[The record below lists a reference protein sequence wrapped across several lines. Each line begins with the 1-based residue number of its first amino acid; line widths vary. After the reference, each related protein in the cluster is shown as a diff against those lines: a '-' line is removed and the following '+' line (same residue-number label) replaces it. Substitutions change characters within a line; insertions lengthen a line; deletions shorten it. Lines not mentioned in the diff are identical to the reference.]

1 MKPEESLAIA
11 ERVKSML
18 RRHGIADRKQAAQLS
33 MLLEISPQ
41 SAYKKL
47 GGQMQWSLDD
57 IVAIASA
64 MGERAAALL
73 DDFSEVQLDRAVLRC
88 NGWEIDCMVKAGPPP
103 GPISRPEYLALREG
117 DRWCVYPAS
126 QAPGSALVAIQE
138 IVIRPTRQATKMPR
152 IAIVDDDPD
161 TAELIAMV
169 LETKGFKAI
178 TLTGV
183 EELSSH
189 LQGDSFDGFII
200 DWYLGGAT
208 AEDCVRL
215 IRQTVGAVPPILLL
229 TGNID
234 TGLANESDIARLM
247 GEFGLR
253 HPFEK
258 PYRVEIIAAEL
269 IKSINDVAKG
279 NSPLANAAV

>member
-64 MGERAAALL
+64 MGERAASLL
-73 DDFSEVQLDRAVLRC
+73 DDSRDLQFERAVLRC

-103 GPISRPEYLALREG
+103 SPICRPEYLALREH
-117 DRWCVYPAS
+117 DRWCVYPAP
-126 QAPGSALVAIQE
+126 QAPVAALVAIQE
-138 IVIRPTRQATKMPR
+138 IVIRPTRQSTNVPR
-152 IAIVDDDPD
+152 IAIVDDDAD

-169 LETKGFKAI
+169 LEGKGFKAV

-183 EELSSH
+183 EELSSR
-189 LQGDSFDGFII
+189 LQVDSFDGFII

-208 AEDCVRL
+208 AADCVRL
-215 IRQTVGAVPPILLL
+215 IRRTVGEVPPILLL

-234 TGLANESDIARLM
+234 TGLANESDITDLM
-247 GEFGLR
+247 REFGLK

-269 IKSINDVAKG
+269 IKSINDAAKG
-279 NSPLANAAV
+279 NSQFASAPV